1 MPNAALPHAV
11 AAVIAVVVRD
21 DQVLLVRRGRP
32 PAEGMWG
39 VPGGKIEFGETVLA
53 AAERELFE
61 ETAVRAEAIRAF
73 QVVDALDVAED
84 GMVRHHHV
92 LVAVACRWI
101 AGEPVAG
108 DDAAEAAWFRLDRL
122 EIEPIGLIER
132 VAEVAREAAGIA
144 GG

>member
-1 MPNAALPHAV
+1 MPDTAPPRAV
-11 AAVIAVVVRD
+11 AAVIAAIVRD
-21 DQVLLVRRGRP
+21 GEVLLVRRGRP
-32 PAEGMWG
+32 PAEGLWG
-39 VPGGKIEFGETVLA
+39 LPGGKIEFGETVLA
-53 AAERELFE
+53 AAEREVFE

-73 QVVDALDVAED
+73 QVVDAFDRDED
-84 GMVRHHHV
+84 GLVRHHHV

-122 EIEPIGLIER
+122 EMEPDGLIER

-144 GG
+144 G

>member
-1 MPNAALPHAV
+1 MPDTAPARAV
-11 AAVIAVVVRD
+11 AAVIAALIRD
-21 DQVLLVRRGRP
+21 GRLLLVRRGRP
-32 PAEGMWG
+32 PAEGLWG
-39 VPGGKIEFGETVLA
+39 LPGGKIKFGETVLA
-53 AAERELFE
+53 AAERELVE

-73 QVVDALDVAED
+73 QVVDALDVTED

-108 DDAAEAAWFRLDRL
+108 DDAAEAAWFALDRL

-132 VAEVAREAAGIA
+132 VAEVAREAAGIV